1 MATRPGGIDTPVVSA
16 DYLIYSTL
24 VENSS
29 DIVLSGEDVLEI
41 VDTHYIHRG
50 NITLTGNAQIIV
62 RNAAIVHA
70 KEFAFENSLTASENS
85 QVIVENSAI
94 GTECNGSF
102 NWNFGGSAT
111 FTVDGADSSTAGCN
125 TWNTFS
131 GSPVAVVENWNG
143 FGGTICDGSDVTI
156 SNSTRME
163 VELCF
168 PGEAILDMELPTQV
182 SNFSLTSDDDPTITS
197 TLLITDSTVDGWG
210 INILPGADITIRN
223 TPAITVSVIVGRPW
237 VEQAIELDGIAA
249 QHYDDQVWNISDARF
264 RMVNSTTYGWE
275 LNVFAD
281 NTLIIRNS
289 DYSGSAVNGGA
300 GAYIIEDTMAGQL
313 RAHESVTMTVRNSI
327 IKGDVIAVDNAVIT
341 LIDSPIVGNGE
352 EIGIAGSEIATGNGR
367 IVLINT
373 TVNGEIVTEDQGA
386 VIQQ

>member
-1 MATRPGGIDTPVVSA
+1 
-16 DYLIYSTL
+16 
-24 VENSS
+24 
-29 DIVLSGEDVLEI
+29 
-41 VDTHYIHRG
+41 
-50 NITLTGNAQIIV
+50 
-62 RNAAIVHA
+62 
-70 KEFAFENSLTASENS
+70 
-85 QVIVENSAI
+85 
-94 GTECNGSF
+94 
-102 NWNFGGSAT
+102 
-111 FTVDGADSSTAGCN
+111 
-125 TWNTFS
+125 
-131 GSPVAVVENWNG
+131 
-143 FGGTICDGSDVTI
+143 
-156 SNSTRME
+156 ME

-237 VEQAIELDGIAA
+237 VEQTIELDGIAA